1 MRIITSWDDGRVQDM
16 RLAKLLLKY
25 KIPAIFFISGD
36 TELNINEIRE
46 LAKSFR
52 IGGHTK
58 THPKDMKQLDAEEL
72 KYVIQR
78 NKEDLER
85 IIQRDIT
92 DFAYPKGR
100 YDERVIKAVEDAGF
114 KTARTTVVG
123 YTVAKMGPYR
133 LPTTAHVHPS
143 RVEYKGENWASY
155 AWNRMAKGGDFMHI
169 WGHSWE
175 IDKFGMW
182 DELETFLGFVR
193 EKVDM
198 RELSI

>member
-1 MRIITSWDDGRVQDM
+1 MRIITSWDDGRKQDM

-36 TELNINEIRE
+36 TELDKDQIRE

-58 THPKDMKQLDAEEL
+58 THPQDMKALDDDEL

-100 YDERVIKAVEDAGF
+100 YDERVIEAVKEAGF
-114 KTARTTVVG
+114 KTARTIVIG
-123 YTVAKMGPYR
+123 YTVAKLGPYR
-133 LPTTAHVHPS
+133 LPTTAHVYPHKK
-143 RVEYKGENWASY
+143 EYGDEGWAKY
-155 AWNRMAKGGDFMHI
+155 AWRLMAEGGDFMHI

-182 DELETFLGFVR
+182 EELETFFAFVR
-193 EKVDM
+193 ERVDIK
-198 RELSI
+198 ELSI